1 MPDFEQSDE
10 TINFDE
16 IPEGSHNLQS
26 DRPKI
31 DPGAHILQILG
42 TDFYRN
48 TNNNLI
54 AKLWVK
60 SKTQDNADTAKV
72 FITLMKNHEPQI
84 TNMALCKQVMG
95 STGVA
100 FPDKQINAANI
111 KSIEGSTFW
120 AETKWNGDF
129 FNISNPK
136 LVENEFKN
144 ENLSGMSFQEVVNTP
159 IPGGTEPEKKADAD
173 EDFADDIPF

>member
-1 MPDFEQSDE
+1 MPDFDQSDE

-16 IPEGSHNLQS
+16 IPDVWETKDV

-60 SKTQDNADTAKV
+60 SKTQDNSDTAKV
-72 FITLMKNHEPQI
+72 FITLMKNQEPQM

-95 STGVA
+95 STGVQ
-100 FPDKQINAANI
+100 FPDKQINAANL
-111 KSIEGSTFW
+111 KSMEGSTFW
-120 AETKWNGDF
+120 AETRWNEDF

-136 LVENEFKN
+136 QLDTEFKQP
-144 ENLSGMSFQEVVNTP
+144 EP
-159 IPGGTEPEKKADAD
+159 AAEPETKADAD